1 MRNLL
6 TFLMF
11 LAISPVMLAQEGFE
25 VSISGGPGQA
35 YLIMNEDTSKTAN
48 TLYFSAQAGWLLTEK
63 LEVFTGVSYWGTGL
77 NVSVFDQASPGV
89 VQTRSY
95 GAIGIPV
102 GVRYYLTSNLYGA
115 VRVIPSWQTLPDGD
129 EPTDPV
135 YQFEFTEG
143 DMNNFHLFSEIN
155 LGYAIHVS
163 DLIDIDLEPRLIHS
177 LYPVIEADGLNG
189 NLFEYGFQVR
199 LQYRFW

>member
-1 MRNLL
+1 MRTLITLL
-6 TFLMF
+6 ICLSVGTALF
-11 LAISPVMLAQEGFE
+11 AQEGFE

-48 TLYFSAQAGWLLTEK
+48 TLYFTAQTGWLLTEK
-63 LEVFTGVSYWGTGL
+63 LEVFTGVSYWGTGF
-77 NVSVFDQASPGV
+77 NISVYDQANPGV
-89 VQTRSY
+89 VQSRSY

-115 VRVIPSWQTLPDGD
+115 LRFIPSWQILPDYD
-129 EPTDPV
+129 EIAEPV
-135 YQFEFTEG
+135 YQFEFSNG
-143 DMNNFHLFSEIN
+143 DMSDFHLFSEIN

-163 DLIDIDLEPRLIHS
+163 DLIDIDLEPRLIYS
-177 LYPVIEADGLNG
+177 LYPVFEADGLNG
-189 NLFEYGFQVR
+189 KLFEYGFQVR